1 MCVVFKLNAQFAH
14 TTQELAGFR
23 IGFFL
28 QQKWQQKRGVGEEK
42 EEELEENGREE
53 CVHLLLLLL
62 LLRLHKKGLSVLFSK
77 SHEEL
82 LKHFSFFP
90 LYLLLCN

>member
-42 EEELEENGREE
+42 EEELEDNSKYGSLVDREIENFPDTAL
-53 CVHLLLLLL
+53 V
-62 LLRLHKKGLSVLFSK
+62 KI
-77 SHEEL
+77 L
-82 LKHFSFFP
+82 LK
-90 LYLLLCN
+90 